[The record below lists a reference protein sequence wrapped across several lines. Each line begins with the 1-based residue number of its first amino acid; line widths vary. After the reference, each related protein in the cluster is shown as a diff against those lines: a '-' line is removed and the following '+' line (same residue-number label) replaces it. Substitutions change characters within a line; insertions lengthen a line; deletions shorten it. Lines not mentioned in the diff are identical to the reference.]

1 MERVESAS
9 MESPSTV
16 TCFLTRDAPLEH
28 RNTFRVPAKAARFTE
43 VRAAGSIPE
52 LLQRRE
58 LKTMPLLVL
67 GEGSNLLFTK
77 DFEGL
82 VLHMASTGV
91 QVLEEGITARIRVAA
106 GENWHGFV
114 RWSLQHGFVG
124 LENLSLIPGTV
135 GAAPIQNIGA
145 YGVEVGEFVA
155 SVEAFDRQQDEFVQL
170 DNAACGFGYRD
181 SLFKREPSRF
191 IVTAVDFALP
201 HRRELKLDY
210 AGVRQELEAMG
221 VKDPT
226 PVNVATAVENLRRR
240 KLPDPAITGNAGSF
254 FKNPLLPVERAAAL
268 ISAHPKLP
276 NWAGSDGTVKV
287 SAAWLIEACG
297 FKGVRDGDAGV
308 SDKHSLVLVNYGHA
322 TGAQVWGLATRIRD
336 TVTRRFGVTLEP
348 EPLIL

>member
-1 MERVESAS
+1 

-28 RNTFRVPAKAARFTE
+28 RNTFHVPAKAACYAE
-43 VRAAGSIPE
+43 LRAPGSLPE

-67 GEGSNLLFTK
+67 GEGSNLLFTQ
-77 DFEGL
+77 DYSGL
-82 VLHMASTGV
+82 VLHMASTGIV
-91 QVLEEGITARIRVAA
+91 VLQDGSTARVRVAA
-106 GENWHGFV
+106 GEDWHGFV
-114 RWSLQHGFVG
+114 RWSLQHGFAG
-124 LENLSLIPGTV
+124 LENLALIPGTV

-145 YGVEVGEFVA
+145 YGAEVGEFIA
-155 SVEAFDRQQDEFVQL
+155 AVEAFDRKQDEFVQL
-170 DNAACGFGYRD
+170 DNAACGFGYRN
-181 SLFKREPSRF
+181 SLFKREPGRF
-191 IVTAVDFALP
+191 IVTAVDFLLP
-201 HRRELKLDY
+201 RHRELRLDY
-210 AGVRQELEAMG
+210 AGVRQELETMG

-226 PVNVATAVENLRRR
+226 HVNVATAVENLRRR

-254 FKNPLLPVERAAAL
+254 FKNPLLSAERAAAL
-268 ISAHPKLP
+268 LAAYPKLP
-276 NWAGSDGTVKV
+276 NWPGADDSVKV

-322 TGAQVWGLATRIRD
+322 TGAQVWALANRIRD
-336 TVTRRFGVTLEP
+336 SVAQRFGISLEP